1 MSVFP
6 MMIRFRQIFNDPY
19 IFNINKVVTD
29 ELLKYAHTSQTI
41 NMKGKKIGITV
52 GSRGINNIASIIR
65 SISEYINKLGATVYL
80 IPSMGSH
87 GGGNINGQLEILG
100 SLGITEKSTGSKVIR
115 NIDSLL
121 LGYSQLGIPV
131 FVNKNVLDLDGI
143 VVVNRVKPHTD
154 FEGSIESGIC
164 KMLAIGLGGPKGAYT
179 VHSYALHKGYEQTI
193 KDVAKTVIDNCN
205 IIFMV
210 GLVENR
216 NSQLAKVQLINPK
229 NIFTEE
235 PKLLA
240 LAKKMHAKLPVD
252 KLDLL
257 IIDEIGKNIS
267 GTGMDTK
274 IVGRIM
280 IIGQKEPE
288 KPSISRI
295 VVLDITDE
303 SHGNA
308 IGLGLADIITRKVF
322 NKIDLKSTA
331 LNSISSMSPEQGRIP
346 VVLENDKNAINAA
359 LESLG
364 SIKDKEFRIL
374 HIRNT
379 LFMEEME
386 ASINLLEELSSKDSI
401 HIIGKAHPLNFSSK
415 GFLSRI

>member
-1 MSVFP
+1 MFP
-6 MMIRFRQIFNDPY
+6 QMVRVKQNYNHLNILNTKEVIKNAISNYMNIFKIED
-19 IFNINKVVTD
+19 I
-29 ELLKYAHTSQTI
+29 E
-41 NMKGKKIGITV
+41 GKKIGITV
-52 GSRGINNIASIIR
+52 GSRGINNIVSIIKT
-65 SISEYINKLGATVYL
+65 ISEFIISKGGITYL

-87 GGGNINGQLEILG
+87 GSGIIDGQLAILK
-100 SLGITEKSTGSKVIR
+100 SLGITEKSTASKIIN

-121 LGYSQLGIPV
+121 LGNSQFGIPV

-193 KDVAKTVIDNCN
+193 IDVAKTMVDKLN

-210 GLVENR
+210 GLIENR
-216 NSQLAKVQLINPK
+216 KGQLAKAQVINPK
-229 NIFTEE
+229 EIFVEE

-240 LAKKMHAKLPVD
+240 LSKKMHAKLPVD
-252 KLDLL
+252 KLDVL
-257 IIDEIGKNIS
+257 IIDEIGKDIS

-280 IIGQKEPE
+280 VKGQKEPE
-288 KPSISRI
+288 KPTISRI
-295 VVLDITDE
+295 VVLDITDK

-308 IGLGLADIITRKVF
+308 IGLGLADIITRRVF
-322 NKIDLKSTA
+322 NKIDLNTTA
-331 LNSISSMSPEQGRIP
+331 FNSVGSMSPEQGRIP
-346 VVLENDKNAINAA
+346 VVMDSDKSAVNAA
-359 LESLG
+359 LDSLG
-364 SIKDKEFRIL
+364 AIKHEESRII

-386 ASINLLEELSSKDSI
+386 VSLPLLKELSSRDSI
-401 HIIGKAHPLNFSSK
+401 RILGTSHPLNFSSK
-415 GFLSRI
+415 GFLPRI